1 MSSESLTAGKLRWD
15 ALRSIIYTHL
25 GQADA
30 RVLVGPKIGED
41 AAVIDFGDRVFVTH
55 SDPITGA
62 IEDIGSLAIKVS
74 TNDVASRGAR
84 PRWITAVIFLP
95 EGSSLG
101 LLRTI
106 MEQMD
111 SEAKRLGV
119 AVVGG
124 HTEITPGINRPVLVV
139 TAMGEAPR
147 DRYVTSSGAGKGDLV
162 IMTKGAAIEGTAI
175 FASEMRERLEER
187 LGADLVE
194 RARRF
199 FDDISIAKEA
209 SAAMEVGGVTAM
221 HDATEGGIAGALQ
234 ELAIASNL
242 GLIAYEERIF
252 VRPETEAICRFLGAD
267 PMRTISSGTLII
279 AAKAGAAQS
288 IVDRLASDGVRAFVI
303 GEFTDRERGLW
314 FIRRDGSRH
323 DLSEPIQDQLW
334 VVMSKRLRERS
345 ARGST
350 LPSSP

>member
-1 MSSESLTAGKLRWD
+1 
-15 ALRSIIYTHL
+15 LRSMIYTHL

-62 IEDIGSLAIKVS
+62 IEDIGSLAVKVS

-84 PRWITAVIFLP
+84 PRWITVVIFLP

-106 MEQMD
+106 MEQVD
-111 SEAKRLGV
+111 SEAKKIGV

-124 HTEITPGINRPVLVV
+124 HTEVTPGINRPVLAV

-147 DRYVTSSGAGKGDLV
+147 DKYVTSSGAKKGDRI

-175 FASEMRERLEER
+175 FALELRELLKER
-187 LGADLVE
+187 LGAGLVE
-194 RARRF
+194 RARKF
-199 FDDISIAKEA
+199 LEDVSIAKEA
-209 SAAMEVGGVTAM
+209 SVAMEVGGVTAM
-221 HDATEGGIAGALQ
+221 HDATEGGVAGALQ

-242 GLIAYEERIF
+242 GLIAHEEEVF
-252 VRPETEAICRFLGAD
+252 VRPETEAVCRALGAD
-267 PMRTISSGTLII
+267 PIRTISSGTLMI
-279 AAKAGAAQS
+279 ASKAEGARS
-288 IVDRLASDGVRAFVI
+288 IVDNLAAEGIRAFVI
-303 GEFTDRERGLW
+303 GEFMDRERGLW
-314 FIRRDGSRH
+314 FIRRDGSRL

-334 VVMSKRLRERS
+334 VILGRHLRERK
-345 ARGST
+345 
-350 LPSSP
+350 LPHR

>member
-1 MSSESLTAGKLRWD
+1 MSNESLAAGKLRWD
-15 ALRSIIYTHL
+15 VLRSIIYTHL

-41 AAVIDFGDRVFVTH
+41 AAVIDFGDKVFVTH

-84 PRWITAVIFLP
+84 PRWITVVIFLP

-106 MEQMD
+106 MEQID
-111 SEAKRLGV
+111 SEAKKIGV

-124 HTEITPGINRPVLVV
+124 HTEITPGINRPMLSV

-147 DRYVTSSGAGKGDLV
+147 DRYVTSSGAGKGDCV

-175 FASEMRERLEER
+175 FASELLELLKERLDV
-187 LGADLVE
+187 DLIE
-194 RARRF
+194 RARGF
-199 FDDISIAKEA
+199 FEDISIAKEA
-209 SAAMEVGGVTAM
+209 SVAMEVGGVTAM
-221 HDATEGGIAGALQ
+221 HDATEGGVAGALQ

-242 GLIAYEERIF
+242 GLIAYEERVF
-252 VRPETEAICRFLGAD
+252 VRPETEAVCRVLGAD
-267 PMRTISSGTLII
+267 PIRTISSGTLMI
-279 AAKAGAAQS
+279 AAKAEKARSMVEQLAAN
-288 IVDRLASDGVRAFVI
+288 GVRAFVI
-303 GEFTDRERGLW
+303 GEFTDREKGLW
-314 FIRRDGSRH
+314 FVRRDGSRL

-334 VVMSKRLRERS
+334 VILGRHLRE
-345 ARGST
+345 
-350 LPSSP
+350 LKPSHG